1 MDTDPLLPR
10 KKAPTRRAGVHAD
23 SAAQYGTVAGQAT
36 DDKRVTTSFLLGNLH
51 CPSCV
56 SSIQEAL
63 GDACG
68 RDIVWISPNVVTS
81 VVTVEHRDTGPAVA
95 HVIATMAKS
104 LEAAGFE
111 VCSVTTTSAA
121 VDSLDLDNLADH
133 SYQAADDSAETKGA
147 GALGRLLTAP
157 RFKQSLTK
165 RQQTHLANCE
175 ECRHSRPHT
184 PRSGSQTPLLT
195 GARARLERSGTSDLA
210 TLSTLESITAVGSS
224 SSIDFAGHAWRA
236 TYSIGGMTCTSCV
249 RSIEDELKRR
259 PSVAKVVVNLVNNS
273 AIVDVTEKDE
283 AQVLV
288 QVIEDIGYDVS
299 LEEVVPIDQKSI
311 GTKEGSDAVKEPSQW
326 RATLAIGGMTCASC
340 SNAITAELNKLD
352 WISNVA
358 VNLVS
363 NSATVDFT
371 VAGKEN
377 DTAEAIEDMGYEATV
392 DSVVAYEAEPEH
404 EGAQERRVQI
414 LVEGAYCKHCPDRL
428 VHSLAAFK
436 PNLEIISAPTVE
448 NPKMQIAYVPNTPY
462 LTIRRILAAIEAADP
477 SFRPSIYHPPT
488 IEERSKAVVARHQ
501 RQLLRRV
508 YLSLVI
514 AIPTFIIGIVY
525 MNLVSDDDP
534 WKHYLMKPWVSGI
547 NRAQIVLFILATPVY
562 FFATDVFHVRAIKEL
577 KNLWRR
583 GSRTPILRRFYK
595 FGSMNLLIS
604 LGTTIA
610 YVSSICQLVA
620 AGIEKPNF
628 VEDTHFYF
636 DSVVFLTL
644 FLLLGRLIEAY
655 SKAKT
660 GDAVEMLG
668 KLRPSTAILV
678 EKDSLGNTIDSTVKV
693 EMIEFGDIVRV
704 QHGASP
710 VADGVIVQGESSFD
724 ESSLTGESRLIR
736 KKVGDDLFAGT
747 VNKDAAVLMRVTGA
761 AGRSMLDQI
770 VQIVREGQTKR
781 APMERVA
788 DMLTAYFVPIITL
801 IAILTWA
808 TWTILGLAG
817 VLPESYLDATSGWVA
832 FALQFAIAVF
842 VVACPCGLGLAAPT
856 AIFVGG
862 GLAAKHGILAKG
874 GGEAFEKASKIDLVV
889 FDKTG
894 TLTVGGEPK
903 ITDALTYPGSTQEAA
918 SQEDTELLFA
928 ALKAVEENSSHPIA
942 KAIVSYCKS
951 RTEQLASVDNLQEIP
966 GRGMKAIC
974 RGQSFDASFDIIVGN
989 ESLMSDNHV
998 AMSESTAAQLETWK
1012 REAKSVA
1019 LVATKPISKDTAP
1032 WTLAAALSIADPIR
1046 PEAVAIVEAL
1056 RERGTSVW
1064 MLSGDNLVTAKAV
1077 ASQVGIDPN
1086 NVLAEVLPSQKAK
1099 KITYLQSTMKAH
1111 SGSREHTMKRAT
1123 VAMVGDGINDSPAL
1137 TRADVGI
1144 AIGSGS
1150 DVAISSADF
1159 VLVSSDLR
1167 AVVTLLEL
1175 SRTVFRRIRLNF
1187 AWAIVYNVLALPV
1200 AAGCFYPFTTSSG
1213 QHIRLDPVWAALAM
1227 ALSSIS
1233 VVLSSLALRIRIP
1246 WIGFQ
1251 DGKIGS

>member
-1 MDTDPLLPR
+1 MDTDPLLPQ
-10 KKAPTRRAGVHAD
+10 KNAPIKRAGVRAE
-23 SAAQYGTVAGQAT
+23 SAAQYGTIAGQTA
-36 DDKRVTTSFLLGNLH
+36 DDRRVTTSFLLGNLH

-68 RDIVWISPNVVTS
+68 GDIVWVSPNVVTS

-95 HVIATMAKS
+95 DAIATMAKS
-104 LEAAGFE
+104 LEYAGFE

-121 VDSLDLDNLADH
+121 ADNLDLDSLAVQSTHDANE
-133 SYQAADDSAETKGA
+133 SGERSGA

-157 RFKQSLTK
+157 RLRQSLSK
-165 RQQTHLANCE
+165 RHQTHLANCE
-175 ECRHSRPHT
+175 ECRLSRPQT
-184 PRSGSQTPLLT
+184 PRSGTQTPLLAS
-195 GARARLERSGTSDLA
+195 ARARLERSGTSDLA
-210 TLSTLESITAVGSS
+210 TLSTLESITAVESS
-224 SSIDFAGHAWRA
+224 SSLTAAGHAWRA

-259 PSVAKVVVNLVNNS
+259 PDVAKVAVNLVSNS
-273 AIVDVTEKDE
+273 ASVDVTEKYE
-283 AQVLV
+283 AEALV

-299 LEEVVPIDQKSI
+299 LEDVVSI
-311 GTKEGSDAVKEPSQW
+311 EQGSDGTKEVSDAAKEPSQW

-340 SNAITAELNKLD
+340 SNAITAELNKMD

-371 VAGKEN
+371 VAGKEK
-377 DTAEAIEDMGYEATV
+377 DIAEAIEDIGYEATV
-392 DSVVAYEAEPEH
+392 DTVVAYEAESEFG
-404 EGAQERRVQI
+404 GAQERTVQI

-436 PNLEIISAPTVE
+436 PNLEIILAPTVE
-448 NPKMQIAYVPNTPY
+448 NPKIKLSYVPNTPS
-462 LTIRRILAAIEAADP
+462 LTIRRILGAIEAADP

-508 YLSLVI
+508 YLSLII
-514 AIPTFIIGIVY
+514 AVPTFIIGIVY

-534 WKHYLMKPWVSGI
+534 WRHYLMKPWTSGI
-547 NRAQIVLFILATPVY
+547 NRAQIALFILATPIY

-577 KNLWRR
+577 RNLWRR
-583 GSRTPILRRFYK
+583 GSRIPILRRFYK

-610 YVSSICQLVA
+610 YVSSICQMIA
-620 AGIEKPNF
+620 AGINKPDV

-678 EKDSLGNTIDSTVKV
+678 EKDSLGNTVDSIVKV
-693 EMIEFGDIVRV
+693 ELVEFGDIVRV

-747 VNKDAAVLMRVTGA
+747 VNKDAAVLMRITGA

-801 IAILTWA
+801 IAIVTWA

-817 VLPESYLDATSGWVA
+817 VLPESYLDATSGWVV

-903 ITDALTYPGSTQEAA
+903 ITDALTYPGSTQQAA
-918 SQEDTELLFA
+918 SKEDIDLLFA
-928 ALKAVEENSSHPIA
+928 ALRAVEENSSHPIA
-942 KAIVSYCKS
+942 KAIVAYCKS
-951 RTEQLASVDNLQEIP
+951 RTELSASVDNLQEIP

-974 RGQSFDASFDIIVGN
+974 RGQSLDASFDIIVGN
-989 ESLMSDNHV
+989 ETLMADNGV
-998 AMSESTAAQLETWK
+998 VMSESTSAQLETWK

-1019 LVATKPISKDTAP
+1019 LVATKSISKDTAP

-1046 PEAVAIVEAL
+1046 PEAIAIVEAL

-1064 MLSGDNLVTAKAV
+1064 MLSGDNVVTAKAV
-1077 ASQVGIDPN
+1077 ASQVGIDPS
-1086 NVLAEVLPSQKAK
+1086 NVLAEVLPSQKAE
-1099 KITYLQSTMKAH
+1099 KITYLQSTIKAN
-1111 SGSREHTMKRAT
+1111 SGTREHAMKRAT

-1200 AAGCFYPFTTSSG
+1200 AAGCFYPLTTSSG

-1233 VVLSSLALRIRIP
+1233 VVLSSLALRIKIP

-1251 DGKIGS
+1251 DSKTGS

>member
-1 MDTDPLLPR
+1 MCAALCCAVLCCAVCCLPDLPSTDTRYPEGRINIVRPVVASLWPPGVCRVYSGGRDTLVGSRSPTGGLCDGGRVFSTGTSVYTVPHMAPWRPIGKSGDTLIPIGSWGRTCMNPSVTYFPPVLVDQGHNGLKQNLLTNLRLKPSRSCETRLEDPAVSRRCHGRITLTSLPDWKAGVSAVSARVSRAPFARQMQGKTFAQHTTKLHLSPLQCHLRGSAALPANSFDFRLPHRPPTFSRGGELSTEYRNKLLAITSLTEQTTPGSCAITKTAHTPLKAPYQLHIMDTDPLLPR
-10 KKAPTRRAGVHAD
+10 KNAPTRRAGVHAD
-23 SAAQYGTVAGQAT
+23 SAAQYGTVAGQTT

-121 VDSLDLDNLADH
+121 VDTLDLEYLADR
-133 SYQAADDSAETKGA
+133 SYQAADDSAESKGA

-184 PRSGSQTPLLT
+184 PRSGSQTPLLA
-195 GARARLERSGTSDLA
+195 GARARLERSGTPDLA

-224 SSIDFAGHAWRA
+224 SSVDSAGHAWRA

-259 PSVAKVVVNLVNNS
+259 PNVAKVVVNLVNNS
-273 AIVDVTEKDE
+273 ATVDVTEKDE

-288 QVIEDIGYDVS
+288 QVIEDIGYD
-299 LEEVVPIDQKSI
+299 
-311 GTKEGSDAVKEPSQW
+311 
-326 RATLAIGGMTCASC
+326 
-340 SNAITAELNKLD
+340 
-352 WISNVA
+352 IS
-358 VNLVS
+358 
-363 NSATVDFT
+363 
-371 VAGKEN
+371 
-377 DTAEAIEDMGYEATV
+377 
-392 DSVVAYEAEPEH
+392 
-404 EGAQERRVQI
+404 
-414 LVEGAYCKHCPDRL
+414 
-428 VHSLAAFK
+428 
-436 PNLEIISAPTVE
+436 
-448 NPKMQIAYVPNTPY
+448 YVPNTPY

-477 SFRPSIYHPPT
+477 SFHPSIYHPPT

-514 AIPTFIIGIVY
+514 AIPTFIIGIAY

-534 WKHYLMKPWVSGI
+534 WRHYLMKPWLSSC
-547 NRAQIVLFILATPVY
+547 ASL
-562 FFATDVFHVRAIKEL
+562 EL
-577 KNLWRR
+577 
-583 GSRTPILRRFYK
+583 P
-595 FGSMNLLIS
+595 
-604 LGTTIA
+604 
-610 YVSSICQLVA
+610 
-620 AGIEKPNF
+620 
-628 VEDTHFYF
+628 
-636 DSVVFLTL
+636 
-644 FLLLGRLIEAY
+644 
-655 SKAKT
+655 
-660 GDAVEMLG
+660 
-668 KLRPSTAILV
+668 
-678 EKDSLGNTIDSTVKV
+678 
-693 EMIEFGDIVRV
+693 
-704 QHGASP
+704 
-710 VADGVIVQGESSFD
+710 
-724 ESSLTGESRLIR
+724 
-736 KKVGDDLFAGT
+736 
-747 VNKDAAVLMRVTGA
+747 
-761 AGRSMLDQI
+761 GRSLLDQI

-903 ITDALTYPGSTQEAA
+903 ITDALTYPGATQEAA
-918 SQEDTELLFA
+918 CQEDTDLLFA

-951 RTEQLASVDNLQEIP
+951 RTEQSASVDNLQEIP

-1019 LVATKPISKDTAP
+1019 LVATKPISKNVAP

-1046 PEAVAIVEAL
+1046 PEAVGIVEAL

-1086 NVLAEVLPSQKAK
+1086 NVLAEVLPSQKAE
-1099 KITYLQSTMKAH
+1099 KITYLQSTMKART
-1111 SGSREHTMKRAT
+1111 GSREHTMKRAT

>member
-1 MDTDPLLPR
+1 
-10 KKAPTRRAGVHAD
+10 
-23 SAAQYGTVAGQAT
+23 
-36 DDKRVTTSFLLGNLH
+36 
-51 CPSCV
+51 
-56 SSIQEAL
+56 
-63 GDACG
+63 
-68 RDIVWISPNVVTS
+68 
-81 VVTVEHRDTGPAVA
+81 
-95 HVIATMAKS
+95 
-104 LEAAGFE
+104 
-111 VCSVTTTSAA
+111 
-121 VDSLDLDNLADH
+121 
-133 SYQAADDSAETKGA
+133 
-147 GALGRLLTAP
+147 
-157 RFKQSLTK
+157 
-165 RQQTHLANCE
+165 
-175 ECRHSRPHT
+175 
-184 PRSGSQTPLLT
+184 
-195 GARARLERSGTSDLA
+195 
-210 TLSTLESITAVGSS
+210 
-224 SSIDFAGHAWRA
+224 
-236 TYSIGGMTCTSCV
+236 
-249 RSIEDELKRR
+249 
-259 PSVAKVVVNLVNNS
+259 
-273 AIVDVTEKDE
+273 
-283 AQVLV
+283 
-288 QVIEDIGYDVS
+288 
-299 LEEVVPIDQKSI
+299 
-311 GTKEGSDAVKEPSQW
+311 
-326 RATLAIGGMTCASC
+326 
-340 SNAITAELNKLD
+340 
-352 WISNVA
+352 
-358 VNLVS
+358 
-363 NSATVDFT
+363 
-371 VAGKEN
+371 
-377 DTAEAIEDMGYEATV
+377 
-392 DSVVAYEAEPEH
+392 
-404 EGAQERRVQI
+404 
-414 LVEGAYCKHCPDRL
+414 
-428 VHSLAAFK
+428 
-436 PNLEIISAPTVE
+436 
-448 NPKMQIAYVPNTPY
+448 
-462 LTIRRILAAIEAADP
+462 
-477 SFRPSIYHPPT
+477 
-488 IEERSKAVVARHQ
+488 
-501 RQLLRRV
+501 
-508 YLSLVI
+508 
-514 AIPTFIIGIVY
+514 

-534 WKHYLMKPWVSGI
+534 WRHYLMKPWVSGI
-547 NRAQIVLFILATPVY
+547 NRAQIALFILATPVY

-610 YVSSICQLVA
+610 YVSSICQMIA
-620 AGIEKPNF
+620 AGIENPDF

-874 GGEAFEKASKIDLVV
+874 GGEAFEKASKVDLVV

-918 SQEDTELLFA
+918 GQEDTGLLFA

-951 RTEQLASVDNLQEIP
+951 RTEQSASVDNLQEIP

-974 RGQSFDASFDIIVGN
+974 RGQSLDASFDIIVGN

-1046 PEAVAIVEAL
+1046 PEAFAIVEAL
-1056 RERGTSVW
+1056 QERGTSVW

-1086 NVLAEVLPSQKAK
+1086 NVLAEVLPSQKAE
-1099 KITYLQSTMKAH
+1099 KITYLQSTMKAR

>member
-10 KKAPTRRAGVHAD
+10 KNAPTRRAGVHAD
-23 SAAQYGTVAGQAT
+23 SAAQYGTVAGQTT

-121 VDSLDLDNLADH
+121 VDSLDLESLADQ
-133 SYQAADDSAETKGA
+133 SYQAADDSAESKGA

-184 PRSGSQTPLLT
+184 PRSGSQTPLLA
-195 GARARLERSGTSDLA
+195 GARARLERSGTSDLT
-210 TLSTLESITAVGSS
+210 TLSTLESITAVGSRS
-224 SSIDFAGHAWRA
+224 SVDSAGHAWRA

-273 AIVDVTEKDE
+273 ATVDVTEKDE

-299 LEEVVPIDQKSI
+299 LEEVVPIDQKSN
-311 GTKEGSDAVKEPSQW
+311 GTKEGSDAVKEPSEW

-340 SNAITAELNKLD
+340 SNAITTELNKLD

-377 DTAEAIEDMGYEATV
+377 DIAEAIEDMGYEASV
-392 DSVVAYEAEPEH
+392 NSVVAYEAEPEH

-436 PNLEIISAPTVE
+436 PNLEILSAPTVE
-448 NPKMQIAYVPNTPY
+448 NPKMQISYVPNTPY

-477 SFRPSIYHPPT
+477 SFHPSIYHPPT

-514 AIPTFIIGIVY
+514 AIPTFIIGIAY

-534 WKHYLMKPWVSGI
+534 WRHHLMKPWVSGI
-547 NRAQIVLFILATPVY
+547 NRAQIALFILATPVY

-610 YVSSICQLVA
+610 YVSSICQMIA
-620 AGIEKPNF
+620 AGIEKPEF

-693 EMIEFGDIVRV
+693 DLIEFGDIVRV

-903 ITDALTYPGSTQEAA
+903 ITDALTYPGATQEAA
-918 SQEDTELLFA
+918 GQEDTDLLFA

-951 RTEQLASVDNLQEIP
+951 RTEQSASVDNLQEIP

-974 RGQSFDASFDIIVGN
+974 RGQSFDASFIIVVGN

-1019 LVATKPISKDTAP
+1019 LVATKPISKDAAP

-1046 PEAVAIVEAL
+1046 PEAVGIVEAL

-1086 NVLAEVLPSQKAK
+1086 NVLAEVLPSQKAE
-1099 KITYLQSTMKAH
+1099 KITYLQSTMKART
-1111 SGSREHTMKRAT
+1111 GSREHMMKRAT

>member
-462 LTIRRILAAIEAADP
+462 LTIRRIWAAIEAADP

-660 GDAVEMLG
+660 GDAVEILG

-693 EMIEFGDIVRV
+693 EMIEFGDVVRV

-724 ESSLTGESRLIR
+724 ESR
-736 KKVGDDLFAGT
+736 
-747 VNKDAAVLMRVTGA
+747 
-761 AGRSMLDQI
+761 
-770 VQIVREGQTKR
+770 
-781 APMERVA
+781 
-788 DMLTAYFVPIITL
+788 
-801 IAILTWA
+801 
-808 TWTILGLAG
+808 
-817 VLPESYLDATSGWVA
+817 
-832 FALQFAIAVF
+832 
-842 VVACPCGLGLAAPT
+842 
-856 AIFVGG
+856 

-1086 NVLAEVLPSQKAK
+1086 NVLAEVLPSQKAE